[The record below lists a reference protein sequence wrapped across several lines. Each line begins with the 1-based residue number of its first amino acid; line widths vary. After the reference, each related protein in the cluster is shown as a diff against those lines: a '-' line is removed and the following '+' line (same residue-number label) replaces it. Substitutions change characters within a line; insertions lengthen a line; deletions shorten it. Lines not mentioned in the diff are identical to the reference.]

1 MDRVFL
7 WSYWTFDGKYG
18 IICSNTEPREVL
30 ALKKLRQLSERSF
43 LTLFFFL
50 FSSAFLVAAL
60 FMPDR
65 QQMIPGLLRIIA
77 NPTLSS
83 TNAFSIGGYAATF
96 LTMGLLGMICSVLY
110 SIPGD
115 KPNHEAVL
123 VTLLTIGFGSW
134 GIHILNIWPTM
145 LGVVLYCMVKKE
157 PLGNYTN
164 LMMLTTGLAPFISE
178 ILVRYPYDQVVSI
191 SFPRI
196 LLALAVG
203 IPAGF
208 TIPAGLRNAPKVHRG
223 LTIYSAALPV
233 GMAAFLMQSILYRVM
248 GVSIPDAVSDISV
261 SSAAIVNTFC
271 SILFASMILAAI
283 ALGCRPK
290 DYWKLLIDAEV
301 ITNFSATYG
310 NAVMLMNTGV
320 FGFFILTYYN
330 LIGAPFNGVTFGVI
344 FCMLCTCNAGSHP
357 GNVWP
362 IVLGYALISWLFQL
376 VAPYAHGN
384 FTLYL
389 NSQAIIVGLCYANGL
404 SLLSDKYGW
413 FWGMVGAI
421 LHYCMVTTTPLVHGG
436 MCLYNGGFTTG
447 LVCLLLMPT
456 LEKIV
461 DPKLVRRSLRRQKKS
476 ADL

>member
-1 MDRVFL
+1 M
-7 WSYWTFDGKYG
+7 
-18 IICSNTEPREVL
+18 
-30 ALKKLRQLSERSF
+30 SERSF
-43 LTLFFFL
+43 LKLFFFC
-50 FSSAFLVAAL
+50 FSSTFLIAAF

-65 QQMIPGLLRIIA
+65 ADMLPGLLRIIQ

-96 LTMGLLGMICSVLY
+96 LNMGLLGMICSVLY

-145 LGVVLYCMVKKE
+145 LGVVLYCVVKKE

-178 ILVRYPYDQVVSI
+178 ILVRYPYDYVVDI
-191 SFPRI
+191 SLPRI
-196 LLALAVG
+196 LLALVVG

-208 TIPAGLRNAPKVHRG
+208 TIPAGLRNAPNVHKG
-223 LTIYSAALPV
+223 LTVYSAALPV
-233 GMAAFLMQSILYRVM
+233 GMAAFLMQSVLYRVM
-248 GVSIPDAVSDISV
+248 GVEIPAAVSDLHVASPV
-261 SSAAIVNTFC
+261 IVNTFC
-271 SILFASMILAAI
+271 CILFGLIVLAAI
-283 ALGCRPK
+283 AMGCRPK
-290 DYWKLLIDAEV
+290 EYIHLLLDPKLV
-301 ITNFSATYG
+301 TNFSATYG
-310 NAVMLMNTGV
+310 NRVMLMNTGL
-320 FGFFILTYYN
+320 FGFFILGYYN
-330 LIGAPFNGVTFGVI
+330 LIGAEFNGVTFGVI

-357 GNVWP
+357 ANVIP
-362 IVLGYALISWLFQL
+362 IMLGYGLITWVFELI
-376 VAPYAHGN
+376 APFAHGN
-384 FTLYL
+384 FTLHI
-389 NSQAIIVGLCYANGL
+389 NAQAIVVGLCYANGL
-404 SLLSDKYGW
+404 SLLSDQYGW
-413 FWGMVGAI
+413 FWGMFAAI

-461 DPKLVRRSLRRQKKS
+461 DPKLVRRSLRKQKKS
-476 ADL
+476 ADV

>member
-1 MDRVFL
+1 MLNR
-7 WSYWTFDGKYG
+7 
-18 IICSNTEPREVL
+18 
-30 ALKKLRQLSERSF
+30 LKQLSERSF

-50 FSSAFLVAAL
+50 FSSAFLIAAF

-65 QQMIPGLLRIIA
+65 QQMIPGFLRILT

-96 LTMGLLGMICSVLY
+96 LNMGLLGLICSALF

-115 KPNHEAVL
+115 KPTHEAVL
-123 VTLLTIGFGSW
+123 VTILTIGFGSW

-145 LGVVLYCMVKKE
+145 MGVVVYCLVKKE

-178 ILVRYPYDQVVSI
+178 ILVRYPYDYVVSM
-191 SFPRI
+191 SPLRI
-196 LLALAVG
+196 LLAFVIG

-208 TIPAGLRNAPKVHRG
+208 TIPAGLKNAPKVHRG

-248 GVSIPDAVSDISV
+248 GVSIPGAVSELSV
-261 SSAAIVNTFC
+261 GSATIVNTFC
-271 SILFASMILAAI
+271 CILFGSLVIAALI
-283 ALGCRPK
+283 LGCKPK
-290 DYWKLLIDAEV
+290 HYWELMIDPET
-301 ITNFSATYG
+301 IGNFSATYG
-310 NAVMLMNTGV
+310 NAVMLMNVGL
-320 FGFFILTYYN
+320 FGFFILGYYN
-330 LIGAPFNGVTFGVI
+330 LIGAEFNGVTFGVI

-357 GNVWP
+357 ANVWP
-362 IVLGYALISWLFQL
+362 IMLGYALISKTFQMI
-376 VAPYAHGN
+376 APYAYGD
-384 FTLYL
+384 FTLVL
-389 NSQAIIVGLCYANGL
+389 NAQAIIVGLCYANGL
-404 SLLSDKYGW
+404 SPLSDKYGW
-413 FWGMVGAI
+413 FWGMVGAM

-456 LEKIV
+456 LERIV
-461 DPKLVRRSLRRQKKS
+461 KPKLIRRSLRKQKRDERLRQHI
-476 ADL
+476 

>member
-1 MDRVFL
+1 MKRL
-7 WSYWTFDGKYG
+7 
-18 IICSNTEPREVL
+18 N
-30 ALKKLRQLSERSF
+30 QLSERSF
-43 LTLFFFL
+43 LKLFFFFVSFFFL
-50 FSSAFLVAAL
+50 IAAF

-65 QQMIPGLLRIIA
+65 ADMIPGLLRIIQ

-96 LTMGLLGMICSVLY
+96 LNMGLLGLICSVLY

-145 LGVVLYCMVKKE
+145 LGVVLYCLVKKE

-178 ILVRYPYDQVVSI
+178 ILVRYPYDYVVSI
-191 SFPRI
+191 SLPRI

-208 TIPAGLRNAPKVHRG
+208 TIPAGLRNARNVHKG

-233 GMAAFLMQSILYRVM
+233 GMAAFLMQSVLYRVM
-248 GVSIPDAVSDISV
+248 GVEIPSAVSDLHVASPV
-261 SSAAIVNTFC
+261 IVNTFC
-271 SILFASMILAAI
+271 CVLFGLIVVAAI
-283 ALGCRPK
+283 LMGCRPREYLWLLL
-290 DYWKLLIDAEV
+290 DPKLV
-301 ITNFSATYG
+301 TNFSATYG
-310 NAVMLMNTGV
+310 NRVMLMNTGL
-320 FGFFILTYYN
+320 FGFFILGYYN
-330 LIGAPFNGVTFGVI
+330 LIGAEFNGVTFGVI

-357 GNVWP
+357 ANVLP
-362 IVLGYALISWLFQL
+362 IMLGYALITQAFEIL
-376 VAPYAHGN
+376 APFAHGD
-384 FTLYL
+384 FTLHL
-389 NSQAIIVGLCYANGL
+389 NAQAIVVGLCYANGL
-404 SLLSDKYGW
+404 SLLSDQYGW
-413 FWGMVGAI
+413 FWGMFAAI

-461 DPKLVRRSLRRQKKS
+461 EPKLLRRALRKKKKS
-476 ADL
+476 ADV

>member
-1 MDRVFL
+1 MLNR
-7 WSYWTFDGKYG
+7 
-18 IICSNTEPREVL
+18 
-30 ALKKLRQLSERSF
+30 LKQLSERSF

-50 FSSAFLVAAL
+50 FSSAFLIAAF

-65 QQMIPGLLRIIA
+65 QQMIPGFLRILT

-96 LTMGLLGMICSVLY
+96 LNMGLLGLICSALF

-115 KPNHEAVL
+115 KPTHEAVL
-123 VTLLTIGFGSW
+123 VTILTIGFGSW

-145 LGVVLYCMVKKE
+145 MGVVVYCLVKKE

-178 ILVRYPYDQVVSI
+178 ILVRYPYDYVVSM
-191 SFPRI
+191 SPLRI
-196 LLALAVG
+196 LLAFVIG

-208 TIPAGLRNAPKVHRG
+208 TIPAGLKNAPKVHRG

-248 GVSIPDAVSDISV
+248 GVSIPGAVSELSV
-261 SSAAIVNTFC
+261 GSATIVNTFC
-271 SILFASMILAAI
+271 CILFGSLVIAALI
-283 ALGCRPK
+283 LGCKPK
-290 DYWKLLIDAEV
+290 HYWELMIDPET
-301 ITNFSATYG
+301 IGNFSATYG
-310 NAVMLMNTGV
+310 NAVMLMNVGL
-320 FGFFILTYYN
+320 FGFFILGYYN
-330 LIGAPFNGVTFGVI
+330 LIGAEFNGVTFGVI

-357 GNVWP
+357 ANVWP
-362 IVLGYALISWLFQL
+362 IMLGYALISKIFQMI
-376 VAPYAHGN
+376 APFAYGD
-384 FTLYL
+384 FTLVL
-389 NSQAIIVGLCYANGL
+389 NAQAIIVGLCYANGL
-404 SLLSDKYGW
+404 SPLSDKYGW
-413 FWGMVGAI
+413 FWGMVGAM

-456 LEKIV
+456 LERIV
-461 DPKLVRRSLRRQKKS
+461 KPKLIRRSLRKQKRDERLRQHV
-476 ADL
+476 

>member
-1 MDRVFL
+1 MRNP
-7 WSYWTFDGKYG
+7 K
-18 IICSNTEPREVL
+18 E
-30 ALKKLRQLSERSF
+30 LSENAF
-43 LTLFFFL
+43 LQLFFFL
-50 FSSAFLVAAL
+50 FSSFFLIAAF

-65 QQMIPGLLRIIA
+65 ADMIPGLLRIIQ

-96 LTMGLLGMICSVLY
+96 LNMGLLGIICSILY

-145 LGVVLYCMVKKE
+145 MGVVLYCLVKKE

-178 ILVRYPYDQVVSI
+178 ILVRYPYDYVVGI
-191 SFPRI
+191 SFSRI
-196 LLALAVG
+196 LLAFVVG

-208 TIPAGLRNAPKVHRG
+208 TIPAGLRNASNVHKG
-223 LTIYSAALPV
+223 MTIYSAALPV

-248 GVSIPDAVSDISV
+248 GVSIPSAVSELSV
-261 SSAAIVNTFC
+261 SSAVIVNTFC
-271 SILFASMILAAI
+271 CILFASCILAA
-283 ALGCRPK
+283 LLMGCKFK
-290 DYWKLLIDAEV
+290 DYRRLMLDPNV
-301 ITNFSATYG
+301 VTNFSATYG
-310 NAVMLMNTGV
+310 NEVMLMNVGV
-320 FGFFILTYYN
+320 FGFFILGYYN
-330 LIGAPFNGVTFGVI
+330 LIGAEFNGVTFGVI

-357 GNVWP
+357 ANVFP
-362 IVLGYALISWLFQL
+362 IMLGYGLISWIFQ
-376 VAPYAHGN
+376 VISPFAQGD
-384 FTLYL
+384 FTLYI
-389 NSQAIIVGLCYANGL
+389 NAQSIVVGLCYANGL

-413 FWGMVGAI
+413 FWGMVAAM

-447 LVCLLLMPT
+447 LVCLLMLPT

-461 DPKLVRRSLRRQKKS
+461 DPKLVRRFLRKQKKS

>member
-1 MDRVFL
+1 
-7 WSYWTFDGKYG
+7 
-18 IICSNTEPREVL
+18 
-30 ALKKLRQLSERSF
+30 
-43 LTLFFFL
+43 
-50 FSSAFLVAAL
+50 
-60 FMPDR
+60 MPDR
-65 QQMIPGLLRIIA
+65 QQMIPGLLRIIQ

-83 TNAFSIGGYAATF
+83 TNAFYIGGYAATF
-96 LTMGLLGMICSVLY
+96 LNMGLLGLICAALY

-145 LGVVLYCMVKKE
+145 MGVVLYCIVKKK

-178 ILVRYPYDQVVSI
+178 ILVRYPYDYVVNI
-191 SFPRI
+191 SLPRI
-196 LLALAVG
+196 LLAFLVG

-208 TIPAGLRNAPKVHRG
+208 TIPAGLRNAPNVHKG

-248 GVSIPDAVSDISV
+248 GVAIPNAVSELTV
-261 SSAAIVNTFC
+261 GSAVIVNTFC
-271 SILFASMILAAI
+271 SILFAVCILAAVC
-283 ALGCRPK
+283 LGCRPN
-290 DYWKLLIDAEV
+290 DYWRLLLDEKV

-310 NAVMLMNTGV
+310 NSVMLMNVGF
-320 FGFFILTYYN
+320 FGFFILGYYN
-330 LIGAPFNGVTFGVI
+330 LIGADFNGVTFGVI

-357 GNVWP
+357 ANVLP
-362 IVLGYALISWLFQL
+362 IMLGYALISGIFQL
-376 VAPYAHGN
+376 IAPNAHGD

-389 NSQAIIVGLCYANGL
+389 NAQPIIVGLCYANGL

-413 FWGMVGAI
+413 FWGMFAAM

-447 LVCLLLMPT
+447 LVCLLLLPT

-461 DPKLVRRSLRRQKKS
+461 DPKLVRRAIRKQKKG
-476 ADL
+476 LLQNTEIFQ

>member
-1 MDRVFL
+1 M
-7 WSYWTFDGKYG
+7 
-18 IICSNTEPREVL
+18 
-30 ALKKLRQLSERSF
+30 RQMKQMSERSF
-43 LTLFFFL
+43 LKRFFFL
-50 FSSAFLVAAL
+50 FSSAFLIAAF

-65 QQMIPGLLRIIA
+65 ADMIPGLIRIIK

-96 LTMGLLGMICSVLY
+96 LNMGLLGLICSVLY

-134 GIHILNIWPTM
+134 GIHIVNIWPTM
-145 LGVVLYCMVKKE
+145 MGVVVYCLVRKK
-157 PLGNYTN
+157 PLGNYNN

-178 ILVRYPYDQVVSI
+178 ILVRYPFGQVVDMTL
-191 SFPRI
+191 PRI
-196 LLALAVG
+196 LLAFVVG

-208 TIPAGLRNAPKVHRG
+208 TIPAGLQNAKNVHKG

-233 GMAAFLMQSILYRVM
+233 GMAAFLMQSVLYRVM
-248 GVSIPDAVSDISV
+248 GVEIPAAVSDLHVASSV
-261 SSAAIVNTFC
+261 IVNTFC
-271 SILFASMILAAI
+271 CILFGCCILAAI

-290 DYWKLLIDAEV
+290 QYAELLLDPKLV
-301 ITNFSATYG
+301 TNFSATYG
-310 NAVMLMNTGV
+310 NEVMLMNVGL
-320 FGFFILTYYN
+320 FGFFILGYYN
-330 LIGAPFNGVTFGVI
+330 LIGAEFNGVTFGVI

-357 GNVWP
+357 FNVLP
-362 IVLGYALISWLFQL
+362 IMLGYGLISWLFQL
-376 VAPYAHGN
+376 LAPFAHGN

-389 NSQAIIVGLCYANGL
+389 NAQAIVVGLCYANGL
-404 SLLSDKYGW
+404 SLLSDQYGW
-413 FWGMVGAI
+413 FWGMVAAI

-447 LVCLLLMPT
+447 LVCLLMMPT

-461 DPKLVRRSLRRQKKS
+461 NPKLLRRHLRKLKKS

>member
-1 MDRVFL
+1 MNAV
-7 WSYWTFDGKYG
+7 K
-18 IICSNTEPREVL
+18 
-30 ALKKLRQLSERSF
+30 QLSERSF
-43 LTLFFFL
+43 LKLFFFC
-50 FSSAFLVAAL
+50 FSSFFLAAAF

-65 QQMIPGLLRIIA
+65 AEMIPGLLRIIQ

-96 LTMGLLGMICSVLY
+96 LNMGLLGIICSVLY

-145 LGVVLYCMVKKE
+145 MGVVLYCIVKKE

-191 SFPRI
+191 TLPRI
-196 LLALAVG
+196 LLAFVVG

-208 TIPAGLRNAPKVHRG
+208 TIPAGLRNASNVHKG
-223 LTIYSAALPV
+223 MTIYSAALPV

-248 GVSIPDAVSDISV
+248 GVTIPAAVSTLSV
-261 SSAAIVNTFC
+261 GSAVIVNTFC
-271 SILFASMILAAI
+271 SILFASCIFAA
-283 ALGCRPK
+283 LLMGCRPK
-290 DYWKLLIDAEV
+290 DYCKLLLDPNV
-301 ITNFSATYG
+301 VTNFSATYG
-310 NAVMLMNTGV
+310 NEVMLMNVGV
-320 FGFFILTYYN
+320 FGFFILGYYN
-330 LIGAPFNGVTFGVI
+330 LIGAEFNGVTFGVI

-357 GNVWP
+357 ANVFP
-362 IVLGYALISWLFQL
+362 IMLGYGLIAWIFQ
-376 VAPYAHGN
+376 VISPFAQGD
-384 FTLYL
+384 FTLYI
-389 NSQAIIVGLCYANGL
+389 NAQSIVVGLCYANGL

-413 FWGMVGAI
+413 FWGMVAAM

-447 LVCLLLMPT
+447 LVCLLMLPT

-461 DPKLVRRSLRRQKKS
+461 DPKLVRRFLRKQKKS